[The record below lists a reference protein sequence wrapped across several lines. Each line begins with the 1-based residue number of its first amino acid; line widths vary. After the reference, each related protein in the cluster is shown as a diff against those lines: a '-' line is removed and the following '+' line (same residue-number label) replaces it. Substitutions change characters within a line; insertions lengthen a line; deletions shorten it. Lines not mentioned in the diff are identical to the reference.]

1 MRAALNHACVLSHS
15 RVEDTIAGLCSA
27 SLIVQSQVRDKLPK
41 TASRPVLSLFGLRP
55 IRCPSVTIVCSLVLL
70 RARSLSSASITTTP
84 SSPITPIPRRQH
96 QHLSSPPHLQSINR
110 PSQADT
116 PSFPHY
122 SSLHRHARAYRLL
135 AIAAAGVIG
144 THLQH
149 RDNSRGSCSSDL
161 LLKFS

>member
-1 MRAALNHACVLSHS
+1 
-15 RVEDTIAGLCSA
+15 
-27 SLIVQSQVRDKLPK
+27 
-41 TASRPVLSLFGLRP
+41 
-55 IRCPSVTIVCSLVLL
+55 VCSLVLP
-70 RARSLSSASITTTP
+70 RARSSPSSSSITTTP
-84 SSPITPIPRRQH
+84 SSPTTPIPPEDSINTCLH
-96 QHLSSPPHLQSINR
+96 PHLQSINR

-149 RDNSRGSCSSDL
+149 RDNPRGSCSSDL

>member
-1 MRAALNHACVLSHS
+1 VLPRAPSCSLTLLLFHHNNSLIPYHSHS
-15 RVEDTIAGLCSA
+15 
-27 SLIVQSQVRDKLPK
+27 QK
-41 TASRPVLSLFGLRP
+41 TASTPVF
-55 IRCPSVTIVCSLVLL
+55 T
-70 RARSLSSASITTTP
+70 
-84 SSPITPIPRRQH
+84 
-96 QHLSSPPHLQSINR
+96 PHLQSINR

-149 RDNSRGSCSSDL
+149 RDNSRGSSSSDL

>member
-1 MRAALNHACVLSHS
+1 MLVFFPIHEWKTQLQVSAL
-15 RVEDTIAGLCSA
+15 
-27 SLIVQSQVRDKLPK
+27 P
-41 TASRPVLSLFGLRP
+41 
-55 IRCPSVTIVCSLVLL
+55 
-70 RARSLSSASITTTP
+70 
-84 SSPITPIPRRQH
+84 
-96 QHLSSPPHLQSINR
+96 HLSSRVMFEISFRKRLAVPCLACSGFAPFAAHPSPSCAPSCSFVLAHSLPSQQLPHHSHSQRTASTPVFTPHLQSINR

>member
-1 MRAALNHACVLSHS
+1 MLVFFPIHEWKTQLQVSALPHLSS
-15 RVEDTIAGLCSA
+15 RVKFEISFRKRLAVPCLACSGFA
-27 SLIVQSQVRDKLPK
+27 PFAAHPSPSL
-41 TASRPVLSLFGLRP
+41 
-55 IRCPSVTIVCSLVLL
+55 CSLVLL